1 MRITSMLRH
10 ASEKAFCRRDR
21 CSCLQKESRT
31 CHGYVTRTCHTF
43 YVHFDGIKI
52 DPFSLSSRLGTIRN
66 GFFCLLR
73 LSEHFIF
80 YSSLLPTTRP
90 FPDFHDLT
98 RRLTGM
104 MIRHLSTL
112 CALLVGVA
120 GECRANIVGVW
131 ILTTSVAA
139 ADSNVSV
146 VCVPGECIQGTTNI
160 TSASPVH
167 VHARR

>member
-1 MRITSMLRH
+1 MSCIPLQLH
-10 ASEKAFCRRDR
+10 EK
-21 CSCLQKESRT
+21 EIWNMSRL
-31 CHGYVTRTCHTF
+31 CDMQLSHIF

-73 LSEHFIF
+73 WSEHFIF

-131 ILTTSVAA
+131 ILTTGVAA

-160 TSASPVH
+160 TSTWLVH
-167 VHARR
+167 VRVRR